1 MELVAGTPCSGSR
14 VTLVARA
21 RAVWET
27 FTADETP
34 SPDARPVPLRHRIWT
49 AIAIGVI
56 SGCFCWLCSLRPGS
70 VADFFYPHTAARLF
84 LDGQNP
90 YVVMGTSAEALAKET
105 TLYYPFTA
113 VLAALPLAR
122 LSLGVASAIFFGLS
136 AGLLAYFITRDGLW
150 RIHIFASS
158 SFVLAA
164 LLAQFSPLVMAM
176 AFAPAAGFVAAL
188 KPNIGLALFARRP
201 SVRAAVSAA
210 AFVGVSLLVFP
221 SWPVHWLRNVR
232 ADVTETAVHVMPIR
246 AFGGW
251 LLLLSLLHWK
261 RASGR
266 LLLVMSCVPQLLFFY
281 DALLLWLIPRTR
293 KQSIFLTACSQAA
306 AVSWYFF
313 LREGQS
319 IVRAAAPSVIWLI
332 YMPALM
338 LVLWQWRQE
347 RVTASTSSPV
357 VL

>member
-1 MELVAGTPCSGSR
+1 M
-14 VTLVARA
+14 TLVART
-21 RAVWET
+21 RAIWET
-27 FTADETP
+27 LTSDESP
-34 SPDARPVPLRHRIWT
+34 SPDAQPVPIRHRVWT
-49 AIAIGVI
+49 AIAIGII

-70 VADFFYPHTAARLF
+70 VADFSYVHGAARLF

-90 YVVMGTSAEALAKET
+90 YVVMGTSAEALAAET

-113 VLAALPLAR
+113 VIAALPLAT
-122 LSLGVASAIFFGLS
+122 LSLGVASAIFLGLS
-136 AGLLAYFITRDGLW
+136 AGLLAFFITRDGLW

-164 LLAQFSPLVMAM
+164 LLAQFSPLVMVM
-176 AFAPAAGFVAAL
+176 AFVPSAGLVAAM
-188 KPNIGLALFARRP
+188 KPNIGLALFARQP
-201 SVRAAVSAA
+201 SPRAAVSAA
-210 AFVGVSLLVFP
+210 AFVGISLLVFP
-221 SWPVHWLRNVR
+221 GWPLHWLRNVR

-251 LLLLSLLHWK
+251 LLLLSIVHWK

-266 LLLVMSCVPQLLFFY
+266 LLFVMSCVPQLLFFY
-281 DALLLWLIPRTR
+281 DTLLLWLIPRTR

-306 AVSWYFF
+306 AVSWYLF
-313 LREGQS
+313 LRNGQS

-332 YMPALM
+332 YMPALL

-347 RVTASTSSPV
+347 RMVASTAPSAVS
-357 VL
+357 